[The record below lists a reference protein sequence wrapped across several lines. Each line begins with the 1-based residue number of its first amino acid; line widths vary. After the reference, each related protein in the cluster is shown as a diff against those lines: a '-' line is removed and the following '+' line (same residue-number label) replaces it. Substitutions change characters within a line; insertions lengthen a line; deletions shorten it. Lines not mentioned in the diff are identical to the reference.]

1 MKKYLNFTGLL
12 FIILLSLFQVSC
24 NYSGVVISDIK
35 DVKLEKINADNISL
49 NITVPIVNPNSF
61 KINITKYNLLIKINN
76 QEFQLVEVKR
86 NIRIP
91 KKFNG
96 TISFPIKLKSNKVFS
111 LKTLTNLYRLFSS
124 KKAEIE
130 VVGTIKI
137 RVLLIPKKIKINEK
151 RTVNF

>member
-24 NYSGVVISDIK
+24 NYNDVVISDIK

-137 RVLLIPKKIKINEK
+137 RVLLIPKKININEK

>member
-1 MKKYLNFTGLL
+1 MKKYLNFKGLL

-24 NYSGVVISDIK
+24 NYNDVTISDIK

-49 NITVPIVNPNSF
+49 TITVPIVNPNNF
-61 KINITKYNLLIKINN
+61 KINITKYDLLIKINN

-96 TISFPIKLKSNKVFS
+96 TISFPIKLKSNKVLS

-130 VVGTIKI
+130 VEGTIKI
-137 RVLLIPKKIKINEK
+137 RVLLIPKKININEK